1 MLQKSHPDIGHTLYP
16 TVEHID
22 RKDRKYVIHSH
33 PDMAIY
39 TRRHVDSFG
48 ILHPRVLCLN
58 DGSTHVDQNLKAH
71 LRCAHVFFFFPPAER
86 WCKGPC
92 EVKAAMRQF

>member
-48 ILHPRVLCLN
+48 ILHPRVLCL
-58 DGSTHVDQNLKAH
+58 A
-71 LRCAHVFFFFPPAER
+71 
-86 WCKGPC
+86 
-92 EVKAAMRQF
+92 